1 MHLENHRIY
10 LEEEARIRN
19 ERLKKKEI
27 KEKSWE
33 LYKRCQNFLEE
44 NDKDWERRRNER
56 EIEKKKQERLSLAN
70 TKQERIR
77 QKVKERK
84 LEEDIKKGLA
94 KLPPK
99 RRNEIEQEE

>member
-1 MHLENHRIY
+1 M
-10 LEEEARIRN
+10 
-19 ERLKKKEI
+19 
-27 KEKSWE
+27 
-33 LYKRCQNFLEE
+33 YKRCQNFLEE

-84 LEEDIKKGLA
+84 LVEDIKKGLV

-99 RRNEIEQEE
+99 RRNKIEQEGERKRKQDLIETKKSLWKLRGKETIKV